1 MLCYFQLVAF
11 LRLLY
16 CQFTLIWYKAFSR
29 DLSKYMLCINN
40 TMSLF
45 YNLPLNRSTCV
56 SLNHNIY
63 IIWFVEFSN
72 VLICSSN
79 IMNFFHYRQK
89 IYSNTI
95 HVHICYNVIC
105 CILSVLT
112 LNDILSLFNTMS
124 LVRSNYVSS
133 EVKICMYICFV
144 VKIRNEYTIFP
155 YVQVN
160 RHNILT
166 RTEDSMSFIVNIFNI
181 QTTNQ
186 ILISLTVEVI

>member
-29 DLSKYMLCINN
+29 DLSKYMLCIDN
-40 TMSLF
+40 TMSLC

-56 SLNHNIY
+56 SLNHNIH
-63 IIWFVEFSN
+63 ILWFVEFSN

-89 IYSNTI
+89 IYSNKI
-95 HVHICYNVIC
+95 HVIICYNVIC

-144 VKIRNEYTIFP
+144 VNIRNEYTIFP

-186 ILISLTVEVI
+186 II